1 MSASARQLLRQRI
14 AVQARHRCGYC
25 LTLEV
30 VSGIPLTLEHI
41 IPKSRGGQDTE
52 ENLWLS
58 CRLCNEAKGVLTEA
72 LDPHTD
78 TFTSL
83 FNPRLQSWT
92 EHFTWSEDGTQIIGL
107 TAIGRT
113 TVAALSLNSELRV
126 RARAIWVE
134 AGWHPPKLDD

>member
-1 MSASARQLLRQRI
+1 VSASARQLRQRV

-72 LDPHTD
+72 LDPQTD
-78 TFTSL
+78 ALTSL
-83 FNPRLQSWT
+83 FNPRHQSWT
-92 EHFTWSEDGTQIIGL
+92 EHFAWSEDSTQIIGQ

-113 TVAALSLNSELRV
+113 TVEALSLNSELRV
-126 RARAIWVE
+126 RARAIWAE

>member
-1 MSASARQLLRQRI
+1 VSASARQLRQRI

-52 ENLWLS
+52 DNLWLS
-58 CRLCNEAKGVLTEA
+58 CRLYNEAKEVLAEA
-72 LDPHTD
+72 LDPQTD
-78 TFTSL
+78 TFTSV